1 MNRGGMDLV
10 GERQRKGVREVREAK
25 EAERE
30 DQRRVVAWVRGI
42 IS

>member
-1 MNRGGMDLV
+1 MDLV

-25 EAERE
+25 E